1 MTREWVGRCRVAV
14 VDDGGG
20 VDRAAAVARF
30 VGCPVVGRG
39 QSGVDASLL
48 VRLDRLEL
56 QLAGDARSRGVFVD
70 FIAGRG
76 RHRRP
81 SARQP
86 LARAVGVAA
95 GRTVVDATAGFGADA
110 FTLASLGCR
119 VTAVE
124 RSPIV
129 FALLRDGLDRAATVP
144 ALESIIRERLKTV
157 VADGRAWLYGIA
169 AEDRPDV
176 VYLDPMYVPEPGATA
191 LVRKEMRWLRTL
203 VGDDGD
209 AVELFEVARRV
220 ARERVV
226 VKRMGHAPPLGGEP
240 TVRYQGTVVRYDA
253 YFGA

>member
-1 MTREWVGRCRVAV
+1 MSRNELGCCRVTV

-20 VDRAAAVARF
+20 AHRTTGWARM
-30 VGCPVVGRG
+30 VGAPVTHRG
-39 QSGVDASLL
+39 DLDSEATL
-48 VRLDRLEL
+48 VVRPDRLEL
-56 QLAGDARSRGVFVD
+56 QSVGDARSRGVFVD

-81 SARQP
+81 STRQP
-86 LARAVGVAA
+86 LARAVGVAS

-129 FALLRDGLDRAATVP
+129 AALLRDGLDRAAAVP
-144 ALESIIRERLKTV
+144 ALESLVRERLTLV
-157 VADGRAWLYGIA
+157 TADARMWLNGIA
-169 AEDRPDV
+169 AADRPEV

-191 LVRKEMRWLRTL
+191 LVRQEMRLLRTV
-203 VGDDGD
+203 VGDDVD
-209 AVELFEVARRV
+209 AADLFAVARRI

-226 VKRMGHAPPLGGEP
+226 VKRMRHAPPLGGEP
-240 TVRYQGTVVRYDA
+240 SVRYAGTVVRYDA
-253 YFGA
+253 YVMA